1 VRAVISS
8 LGLALV
14 ARIIVGPGPD
24 VGDPAPG
31 LVGGISRHV
40 VQSGES
46 LRSIGARYGVDTAT
60 ITEDNAL
67 GRRTALAA
75 GQELTIDNRHIV
87 PSAALDGVI
96 VVNVPQRMLFLR
108 DGIEVFS
115 APVAV
120 GSRGWQTPLSP
131 FTVRATEID
140 PTWDV
145 PASIAAEARAR
156 GHDLPSKVPPGPA
169 NPLGRY
175 WLGLSIGSVGIHGTN
190 APASIYG
197 TVTHGCIR
205 VHHDDIAVLFGLV
218 DVGTPGIT
226 LYEPILLVEENGEIY
241 LEVHP
246 DAYRKL
252 TERPA
257 QVARTI
263 AAGMG
268 IAHRIDWA
276 AADQIVQRQDGI
288 ARVITVR

>member
-14 ARIIVGPGPD
+14 VRIIVGPGPD
-24 VGDPAPG
+24 PGDPARR

-40 VQSGES
+40 VQGGES
-46 LRSIGARYGVDTAT
+46 LRAIGARYGVDTAT
-60 ITEDNAL
+60 IAEDNAL
-67 GRRTALAA
+67 GRRTELMP
-75 GQELTIDNRHIV
+75 GQELTIDNRHIM

-96 VVNVPQRMLFLR
+96 IVNVPQRMLFLR
-108 DGIEVFS
+108 DGTEVFS

-120 GSRGWQTPLSP
+120 GSRGWQTPLSA
-131 FTVRATEID
+131 FTVRAAETD

-156 GHDLPSKVPPGPA
+156 GQDLPTKVPPGPT

-190 APASIYG
+190 APASIYA

-205 VHHDDIAVLFGLV
+205 VHPDDIAVLFDLV

-226 LYEPILLVEENGEIY
+226 LYEPVLLVEENGEVY

-246 DAYRKL
+246 DAYRRS
-252 TERPA
+252 TERPVQA
-257 QVARTI
+257 ARRI

-268 IAHRIDWA
+268 IAERVDWG
-276 AADQIVQRQDGI
+276 AADQALKRPDGI
-288 ARVITVR
+288 ARVVTAR